1 MTYSKLF
8 FESTLLAS
16 LINKRGFNM
25 KKKGFLSKE
34 IYKLILQYIAN
45 KTMIARAEFCRAF
58 PVFNLRTLIDEA
70 QRGCGIEPCA
80 STGKRVFHT
89 PEAILEY
96 INRNYKI
103 LSKEDIASG
112 DYEPVPEI

>member
-1 MTYSKLF
+1 MV
-8 FESTLLAS
+8 
-16 LINKRGFNM
+16 
-25 KKKGFLSKE
+25 KKGFLSKE
-34 IYKLILQYIAN
+34 LYELILQYLAN
-45 KTMIARAEFCRAF
+45 KKMIARAEFCRTF

-89 PEAILEY
+89 PKAILEY
-96 INRNYKI
+96 INRNYRI
-103 LSKEDIASG
+103 LSEEDIASG